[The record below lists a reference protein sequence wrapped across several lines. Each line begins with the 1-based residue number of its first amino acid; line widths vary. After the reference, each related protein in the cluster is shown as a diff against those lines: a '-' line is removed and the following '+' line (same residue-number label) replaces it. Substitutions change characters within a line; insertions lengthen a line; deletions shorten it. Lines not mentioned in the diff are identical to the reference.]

1 MKKWMTLCL
10 ALLIALPGTFVG
22 SVQAEEN
29 QHTGSADT
37 QVGTLDMDTEKPVIW
52 LIGDATMRL
61 KAGKPFNDPGT
72 TVQDAVYNDLSA
84 TATYT
89 FAGAPVDNVDVTVP
103 GTYTVHYN
111 VTSPAEQ
118 SADEVT
124 RTVTVAA
131 EGDYV
136 DLSGIR
142 IRNAYG
148 QAYHGDYL
156 YVAQRD
162 TGLSRVDLYS
172 GKVETIVNSNRSFMA
187 VALDS
192 SGNLFYTVDSDR
204 NIYKLEHNDL
214 ENLPLSESE
223 FNSRQKVHFYAG
235 NYNFMYGLAID
246 KQDNLYFSDFLS
258 RGILKLPNG
267 STDPEVVLQNFNT
280 YFTSFAIDPSGRL
293 YMSGDN
299 SKLYRIS
306 AENLLSI
313 PVDSGAVADVSG
325 NNYYGAYGMFF
336 TPDGR
341 FFLGSSFEQT
351 QPVLAVLTFSLNGS
365 AKIEIEQGDSFQDPG
380 VVIEPS
386 KYASLKPVVTYTL
399 NGSSVSGI
407 DTNVLGTYTIHY
419 NAPSPPDY
427 QANEITREVVVK
439 AKPTQLSE
447 VQINRPFGLAYH
459 DGDVYYADYDRGI
472 FKISTQTL
480 KVTQIAKEYHVIAV
494 ALNPNGDLFYSY
506 VDQSAVYKLD
516 RAYLE
521 DTEAFPYSANDL
533 EDYASLYV
541 DGSGL
546 ALPMAEKVAVGGLAF
561 DRNDRLY
568 FSVTTEIEGDR
579 SSEIWRTSAGSGS
592 NAERVFS
599 SPTELYGLTI
609 SPLGNV
615 YVNAQGFELYEIDAS
630 LLEKL
635 PVQTESFRA
644 MGATNYAYGIVFLTD
659 LTGYTSSV
667 QPGQNLTLLNFL
679 DKDYS
684 PVPEPPIPPV
694 QPVPVKELAF
704 EQSILKLKKG
714 EAPRT
719 VKFSV
724 WPADAANTEWVWTSS
739 DPTVATVQNGVV
751 TPVSKGTAIIS
762 VHVAAQPEI
771 AAKLEVVVEEDAAP
785 VQPDSPSTPN
795 VPVFNENPGVTASG
809 TALNVDN
816 GKDGKSLASAA
827 SALLVTLP
835 NGRIE
840 NRITFDAGKM
850 REAIALM
857 KTTGDT
863 TIRLSVPAS
872 NDKVG
877 LTNVLLPKTIA
888 QDLQQA
894 GMNMELDLSDIR
906 LSIPSA
912 SLSRIEDDLYFR
924 FIPLRTAVEQNAAAE
939 RAKQEEKVRQTL
951 GDGVLSVV
959 GLPMTIETNL
969 QNRPVDLEMPAGVVR
984 GDQDSANM
992 KIFVEHSDGDREL
1005 LTPAVAV
1012 SDGKVSLKFTVNKFS
1027 TFTIVDIDL
1036 SGSRIVKPS
1045 YIRGYRDGT
1054 FRPEKGITR
1063 AEFAALLDRLEAA
1076 SGTDAAQLNPVYT
1089 DVPSGFWAEEDI
1101 RAVQSGGLMQGRSAA
1116 RFEPSAFVTRAE
1128 FAAVLSRWQKLDG
1141 EGFSSAS
1148 DIGNSWAR
1156 QEIARVVAAGLMQG
1170 VSSSEFAP
1178 DRNVTRAEA
1187 VTVLNRILE
1196 RSAALSAGTRTWSDV
1211 KPTYWAYDEIA
1222 KASNSY
1228 TLN

>member
-1 MKKWMTLCL
+1 MKKWMALCL
-10 ALLIALPGTFVG
+10 AVLIALPGTFVG
-22 SVQAEEN
+22 KAQAEEN
-29 QHTGSADT
+29 QYTSSADT
-37 QVGTLDMDTEKPVIW
+37 QVGTYGMNADKPVIA
-52 LIGDATMRL
+52 LIGDATLRF
-61 KAGKPFNDPGT
+61 KAGTPFNDPGT

-89 FAGAPVDNVDVTVP
+89 LAGAPVDNVDVTVP

-111 VTSPAEQ
+111 VTSPDER

-136 DLSGIR
+136 DFSGISVPR
-142 IRNAYG
+142 AYG
-148 QAYHGDYL
+148 QAYYGDYL

-162 TGLSRVDLYS
+162 EGLSRVDLYS
-172 GKVETIVNSNRSFMA
+172 GKVETIVQSNQSFMA

-192 SGNLFYTVDSDR
+192 SGNLFYTIDSDR
-204 NIYKLEHNDL
+204 NIYKLESHDL
-214 ENLPLSESE
+214 ENLPLSASE
-223 FNSRQKVHFYAG
+223 FNSRRKVHFYAA
-235 NYNFMYGLAID
+235 NYNYIYGLAID
-246 KQDNLYFSDFLS
+246 KQDNVYFSDYTS

-267 STDPEVVLQNFNT
+267 ANTPEVVLQNFNA
-280 YFTSFAIDPSGRL
+280 YFRSFTIDPSGRL
-293 YMSGDN
+293 YMSGNN
-299 SKLYRIS
+299 SKIYRIS

-313 PVDSGAVADVSG
+313 PIEPGAVADISG
-325 NNYYGAYGMFF
+325 NKYYFAYGMFF

-351 QPVLAVLTFSLNGS
+351 QPVLAALNFSLNGS
-365 AKIEIEQGDSFQDPG
+365 AKIEIEQGDSFEDPG
-380 VVIEPS
+380 VVIAPGEYS
-386 KYASLKPVVTYTL
+386 SLKPVVTYTL

-419 NAPSPPDY
+419 NAPSDY
-427 QANEITREVVVK
+427 KADEITREVVVK
-439 AKPTQLSE
+439 AKPSKLSE
-447 VQINRPFGLAYH
+447 VQINRPFGLAYY

-472 FKISTQTL
+472 FKISTRTF
-480 KVTQIAKEYHVIAV
+480 KVTQIAKGYHIIAV
-494 ALNPNGDLFYSY
+494 ALNQKGDLFYSY
-506 VDQSAVYKLD
+506 VDRSAVYKLD
-516 RAYLE
+516 REYLA
-521 DTEAFPYSANDL
+521 DTKSFPYAENDL

-541 DGSGL
+541 EGSEL
-546 ALPMAEKVAVGGLAF
+546 ALPNAEKISVGGLAF

-568 FSVTTEIEGDR
+568 FSVTTEIDKVR
-579 SSEIWRTSAGSGS
+579 SSEMWRTPAGSGS
-592 NAERVFS
+592 NAELVVS

-609 SPLGNV
+609 SPSGNL
-615 YVNAQGFELYEIDAS
+615 YMNAEGFELYEIDAS

-635 PVQTESFRA
+635 PVQPESFRT
-644 MGATNYAYGIVFLTD
+644 MGTTNLAYGIVFLTD

-667 QPGQNLTLLNFL
+667 QPGQNLTLLNFS

-684 PVPEPPIPPV
+684 VIPEPPTPPV
-694 QPVPVKELAF
+694 QPVPVKELKF
-704 EQSILKLKKG
+704 EPSILNLKKG

-739 DPTVATVQNGVV
+739 DPAVATVQNGVV
-751 TPVSKGTAIIS
+751 TPVGKGTAIIS

-771 AAKLEVVVEEDAAP
+771 AAKLEVVVEEAVAP
-785 VQPDSPSTPN
+785 VQNDTPSPSNGPAVNGNT
-795 VPVFNENPGVTASG
+795 GTTASG

-816 GKDGKSLASAA
+816 GKSGKNLTSAA

-835 NGRIE
+835 NGQIE
-840 NRITFDAGKM
+840 NRITFDASKM

-872 NDKVG
+872 NDKVSR
-877 LTNVLLPKTIA
+877 TNVALPKTIA
-888 QDLQQA
+888 QELQQA

-912 SLSRIEDDLYFR
+912 SLNGIENDLYFR
-924 FIPLRTAVEQNAAAE
+924 FVPLRTAAEQNAAAE

-969 QNRPVDLEMPAGVVR
+969 QNRPVDLEMPVGATR
-984 GDQDSANM
+984 GEQDSAKM

-1005 LTPAVAV
+1005 ITPTAVM
-1012 SDGKVSLKFTVNKFS
+1012 SDGKMSLKFTVNKFS

-1036 SGSRIVKPS
+1036 PTSQTVKPS
-1045 YIRGYRDGT
+1045 YIRGYKDGT
-1054 FRPEKGITR
+1054 FRPEQGITR
-1063 AEFAALLDRLEAA
+1063 AEFAALLDRLDATGGIAA
-1076 SGTDAAQLNPVYT
+1076 SQANIGYA
-1089 DVPSGFWAEEDI
+1089 DVPSGFWAEDAI
-1101 RAVQSGGLMQGRSAA
+1101 RSAQSGGLMKGRSAA
-1116 RFEPSAFVTRAE
+1116 KFEPSGFVTRAE
-1128 FAAVLSRWQKLDG
+1128 FAAVLSRWQRLDG
-1141 EGFSSAS
+1141 EGLSSAS
-1148 DIGNSWAR
+1148 DIGDNWAR
-1156 QEIARVVAAGLMQG
+1156 QEIARVVASGLMQG

-1196 RSAALSAGTRTWSDV
+1196 RSAALSVGTKVWNDV
-1211 KPTYWAYDEIA
+1211 PPAYWAYDEIA

>member
-10 ALLIALPGTFVG
+10 ALLIALPGTFAG
-22 SVQAEEN
+22 KAQAEEN
-29 QHTGSADT
+29 QPAGSAET
-37 QVGTLDMDTEKPVIW
+37 QAGTFGMNAEKPVIA
-52 LIGDATMRL
+52 LIGDATVRF
-61 KAGKPFNDPGT
+61 KAGTPFNDPGT
-72 TVQDAVYNDLSA
+72 TVQDSVYNDLSA

-89 FAGAPVDNVDVTVP
+89 FAGTPIDNVDVTVP

-111 VTSPAEQ
+111 VTNPAEQ

-124 RTVTVAA
+124 RTVIVAA

-136 DLSGIR
+136 DLSGIGLP
-142 IRNAYG
+142 NVYG
-148 QAYHGDYL
+148 QAYYGDYL

-162 TGLSRVDLYS
+162 VGLSRVDLYS
-172 GKVETIVNSNRSFMA
+172 GKVETIVQSNQSFMA

-192 SGNLFYTVDSDR
+192 SGNLFYTIDSDSS
-204 NIYKLEHNDL
+204 IYKLESHDL

-223 FNSRQKVHFYAG
+223 FNSRRKIHF
-235 NYNFMYGLAID
+235 NSNDYNFFYGLAID
-246 KQDNLYFSDFLS
+246 KQDNVYFSDYTS

-267 STDPEVVLQNFNT
+267 ASTPEVVLQNFNT
-280 YFTSFAIDPSGRL
+280 YFTSFTIDPSGRL
-293 YMSGDN
+293 YMGGDN
-299 SKLYRIS
+299 YKIYRIS

-313 PVDSGAVADVSG
+313 PVDPGAVADVSG
-325 NNYYGAYGMFF
+325 NKYYGAYGMFF

-380 VVIEPS
+380 VVIAPS

-399 NGSSVSGI
+399 NGSSASGI
-407 DTNVLGTYTIHY
+407 DTNVPGTYTIHY

-427 QANEITREVVVK
+427 QADEITREVVVK
-439 AKPTQLSE
+439 TKPTQLSE

-472 FKISTQTL
+472 FKISTRTF

-494 ALNPNGDLFYSY
+494 ALNQNGDLFYSY
-506 VDQSAVYKLD
+506 VDRSTVYKLD
-516 RAYLE
+516 REYLA
-521 DTEAFPYSANDL
+521 DAEAFPYAANDL

-541 DGSGL
+541 DGSEL
-546 ALPMAEKVAVGGLAF
+546 ALPAAEQVAVGGLAF

-568 FSVTTEIEGDR
+568 FSVMTEIEGDS

-592 NAERVFS
+592 NAALVVS

-609 SPLGNV
+609 SPFGNL
-615 YVNAQGFELYEIDAS
+615 YVNAKGFELYEIDAS

-635 PVQTESFRA
+635 PVQAKSFRA
-644 MGATNYAYGIVFLTD
+644 MGTTNLAYGVVFLTD

-667 QPGQNLTLLNFL
+667 QPGQNLTLLNFS

-694 QPVPVKELAF
+694 QPVPVKKLAF

-724 WPADAANTEWVWTSS
+724 SPADAANTEWVWTSS

-751 TPVSKGTAIIS
+751 TPVGKGTAIVS

-771 AAKLEVVVEEDAAP
+771 AAKLEVVVEEAAAP
-785 VQPDSPSTPN
+785 LPTDSPSTEN
-795 VPVFNENPGVTASG
+795 VPVFNGNPSTTASG

-816 GKDGKSLASAA
+816 GKSGKNLASAA

-877 LTNVLLPKTIA
+877 LTNVSLPKTIA

-924 FIPLRTAVEQNAAAE
+924 FIPLRTTAEQNAAAE

-969 QNRPVDLEMPAGVVR
+969 QNRPVDLEMPVGAIR
-984 GDQDSANM
+984 GDQDSAKM

-1005 LTPAVAV
+1005 LTPTVV
-1012 SDGKVSLKFTVNKFS
+1012 MSDGKVSLKFTVNKFS

-1036 SGSRIVKPS
+1036 AGSQMVKPS
-1045 YIRGYRDGT
+1045 YIRGYGDGT
-1054 FRPEKGITR
+1054 FRPEQGITR

-1076 SGTDAAQLNPVYT
+1076 SGTAAAQASIGYT

-1101 RAVQSGGLMQGRSAA
+1101 RAVQSAGLMQGRSAA

-1141 EGFSSAS
+1141 EGVSSAS

-1196 RSAALSAGTRTWSDV
+1196 RSAVLSAGSKMWTDV
-1211 KPTYWAYDEIA
+1211 QPAYWAYDDIA